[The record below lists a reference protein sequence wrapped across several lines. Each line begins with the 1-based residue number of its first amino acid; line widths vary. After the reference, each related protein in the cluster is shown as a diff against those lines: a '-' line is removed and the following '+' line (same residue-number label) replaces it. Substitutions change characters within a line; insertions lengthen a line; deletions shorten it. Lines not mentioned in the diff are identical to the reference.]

1 MTDPSTAER
10 PRLLLVDDTPANID
24 VLVLHLKKDFDL
36 RVANRGARA
45 LQICRSGEHID
56 LILLDIMMPEMDG
69 YDVCRQLRSDPATSS
84 IPIIFLTA
92 RTEVED
98 VVNGFSAGGND
109 YVIKPFRVPELLAR
123 VQTQLTLQAQ
133 RSEIAKKNAETK
145 ELLHIVCHDVCNQFF
160 AASLAMD
167 LINECPGEDFRKL
180 LPRVALSLKN
190 GIGLTQLVRELCRVE
205 DKQLQLQPVILRQA
219 LNEAVQLVEDRLRSK
234 NITVTVDAPDLV
246 VSAEPLSLIN
256 SVLGNLLTNAIKF
269 SHPGGA
275 IAVTATTGPASACIT
290 VQDHGIGMPPHV
302 LETLFDV
309 AKSISRTGTAGER
322 GTGFGMP
329 LMQKFIRQFGGSVEV
344 ETRDVANFPQEH
356 GTVFRIFLKLAKI

>member
-275 IAVTATTGPASACIT
+275 IAVTATTGPGSACIT

-344 ETRDVANFPQEH
+344 ETRDVANFPKEH